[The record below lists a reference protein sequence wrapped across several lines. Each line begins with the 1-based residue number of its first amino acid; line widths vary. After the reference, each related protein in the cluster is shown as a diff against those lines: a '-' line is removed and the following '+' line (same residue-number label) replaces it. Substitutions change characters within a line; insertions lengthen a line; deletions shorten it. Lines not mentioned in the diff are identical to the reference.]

1 MLLARNRLP
10 QPAVAA
16 GVPFAAELI
25 SLPSGLLSMVCEA
38 IVALKV
44 SLGSVLRV
52 RLGCMGVRGMLG
64 GLHVVPDWMLFRFP
78 MSPEPVPIPAVP
90 ARCVEARDYATRAP
104 WPVPECAVHSFTRG
118 DHLQNLRNSLN
129 DAPPIGPA
137 SAACRGWP
145 PGTTGRARRP
155 PARVRRGLTYIY

>member
-1 MLLARNRLP
+1 VSLQGLELLATVLLARNRLP

-44 SLGSVLRV
+44 SLCSVLRV

-78 MSPEPVPIPAVP
+78 ISPEPVPIPAVP
-90 ARCVEARDYATRAP
+90 ARCVKARDYARCGP

-118 DHLQNLRNSLN
+118 DHSQTC
-129 DAPPIGPA
+129 AIH
-137 SAACRGWP
+137 
-145 PGTTGRARRP
+145 
-155 PARVRRGLTYIY
+155 